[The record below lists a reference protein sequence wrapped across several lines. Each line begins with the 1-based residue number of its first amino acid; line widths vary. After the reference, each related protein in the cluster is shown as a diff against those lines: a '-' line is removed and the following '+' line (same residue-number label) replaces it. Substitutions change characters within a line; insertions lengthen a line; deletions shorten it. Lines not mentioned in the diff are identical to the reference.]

1 MEPSSIVAAFAGF
14 MIGSILTSIINKKDD
29 FDLSLEQS
37 VAFPQ
42 YRHMYLNT
50 ANNHVYNAKH
60 INIECLEKTNKYKIS
75 KEFVKQFD
83 HRVYMG
89 NIEFKND
96 TSLDELIGDCKKCNV
111 NTKIQYTDE
120 LGKVKSSYIY
130 WDKCIE

>member
-1 MEPSSIVAAFAGF
+1 
-14 MIGSILTSIINKKDD
+14 
-29 FDLSLEQS
+29 
-37 VAFPQ
+37 
-42 YRHMYLNT
+42 
-50 ANNHVYNAKH
+50 
-60 INIECLEKTNKYKIS
+60 
-75 KEFVKQFD
+75 
-83 HRVYMG
+83 MG